1 MEVSKGEKNDDNC
14 LFIHKNWSTQWF
26 FPTTL
31 QIVEFVELHALSNWE
46 KKTMNYNTKT
56 LRCGK
61 QKNLHL

>member
-1 MEVSKGEKNDDNC
+1 MEVPKGEKNDDNC

-46 KKTMNYNTKT
+46 KKTMK
-56 LRCGK
+56 L
-61 QKNLHL
+61 